1 MKTFKALKALNEY
14 RRRHL
19 PFLRTIEDLELVR
32 EIGLHQA
39 AGRPLTLKT
48 LFLQGI
54 GSAATI
60 QRRLGRLKRLG
71 VVQQARAEHDKR
83 ILELTVSPEVWK
95 VYQRMGRLMRK
106 ALA

>member
-1 MKTFKALKALNEY
+1 MKTFKALKALHDF
-14 RRRHL
+14 RRHHL
-19 PFLRTIEDLELVR
+19 PFLKTIEDVEMVR

-39 AGRPLTLKT
+39 AGQPLTLKT

-60 QRRLGRLKRLG
+60 QRRLSRLKRLG
-71 VVQQARAEHDKR
+71 VVQQARARHDKR
-83 ILELTVSPEVWK
+83 ILELTVSPDVWK
-95 VYQRMGRLMRK
+95 AYQRMGRLMRK

>member
-1 MKTFKALKALNEY
+1 VKTFLALKALHEY
-14 RRRHL
+14 RRRNL
-19 PFLRTIEDLELVR
+19 PFATTIEDLEVLR
-32 EIGLHQA
+32 EIGLNQA
-39 AGRPLTLKT
+39 SGRPLTLKA

-71 VVQQARAEHDKR
+71 VVHQNRAKHDRR
-83 ILELTVSPEVWK
+83 ILELRISPTIMNIYK
-95 VYQRMGRLMRK
+95 RMGVVLRK